1 MILIMM
7 EFATV
12 KIFVQMILIMMLI
25 MMEFVKV
32 MRLRDVKIQQH
43 VTITRTQR
51 MMMIL
56 VFLLMVFV
64 RLVQVRPMEQVL

>member
-7 EFATV
+7 EFVTV

-32 MRLRDVKIQQH
+32 MRLQDVKMQQH
-43 VTITRTQR
+43 VITTRTQQ
-51 MMMIL
+51 MMMVL

-64 RLVQVRPMEQVL
+64 RLVQVRQTEQVL